1 MELRDIS
8 TTFGTNAGKLWNILD
23 KEGPLKKEKI
33 LKITRLKDKDFYC
46 AVGWL
51 ARENKIARED
61 QNLYKL
67 GYTNLTHEIG
77 SNAGKVWQ
85 VMNIW
90 GEIDATTIKK
100 LADIDEVHLYCA
112 LGWLAKENKLLADE
126 NSTKYNIK

>member
-8 TTFGTNAGKLWNILD
+8 TTFGKNAGKVWEILN
-23 KEGPLKKEKI
+23 KRGPLKKENI
-33 LKITRLKDKDFYC
+33 LKITRLKDRDFYC

-51 ARENKIARED
+51 ARENKIAREEAE
-61 QNLYKL
+61 LYKL
-67 GYTNLTHEIG
+67 DLTNLTYEIG

-90 GEIDATTIKK
+90 GEIDASTIKK
-100 LADIDEVHLYCA
+100 LADIDEAHLYCA
-112 LGWLAKENKLLADE
+112 LGWLAKENKLFVDE

>member
-23 KEGPLKKEKI
+23 KKGPLKKEKI
-33 LKITRLKDKDFYC
+33 LKIIQLKDKDFYC

-61 QNLYKL
+61 QNLYEL
-67 GYTNLTHEIG
+67 GYTNLTYEIG
-77 SNAGKVWQ
+77 SNAGKIWQ

-100 LADIDEVHLYCA
+100 LADIDEAHLYCA